1 MHASFSVFMQSLLE
15 LFHRGGPIMWPLL
28 LLSLAAVTIVLERL
42 IFVLADLRQ
51 KDAPTLRAVLRQ
63 VEHGEWEAALHTAR
77 PSRDAIVQ
85 VMAEG
90 IAERHHALSA
100 AMQRAAEQLLQRH
113 ARGLALM
120 DTCITA
126 APLLGLL
133 GTVTGMIRAF
143 SLIGGSELG
152 APTAI
157 TGGIAEALIA
167 TCFGLGIALLA
178 LFPFNFLQARLEA
191 FRHQLQDACTAV
203 EIAARKGEE
212 SRGFP

>member
-1 MHASFSVFMQSLLE
+1 MQNLIE
-15 LFHRGGPIMWPLL
+15 LFQRGGPIMWPLL
-28 LLSLAAVTIVLERL
+28 LLSLAAVTIVIERI
-42 IFVLADLRQ
+42 IFVLLDWRQ
-51 KDAPTLRAVLRQ
+51 KDGKSLRAVLRH
-63 VEHGEWEAALHTAR
+63 VEHGEWEAAGQSAR
-77 PSRDAIVQ
+77 ASRDGIVQ
-85 VMAEG
+85 VVAEG
-90 IAERHHALSA
+90 LAERDHALSA
-100 AMQRAAEQLLQRH
+100 TLQRSAEQLLQRH

-143 SLIGGSELG
+143 SLIGASELG

-167 TCFGLGIALLA
+167 TCFGLGIALIA
-178 LFPFNFLQARLEA
+178 LFPFNFLQARLET

-203 EIAARKGEE
+203 EIAAKKSEE
-212 SRGFP
+212 R